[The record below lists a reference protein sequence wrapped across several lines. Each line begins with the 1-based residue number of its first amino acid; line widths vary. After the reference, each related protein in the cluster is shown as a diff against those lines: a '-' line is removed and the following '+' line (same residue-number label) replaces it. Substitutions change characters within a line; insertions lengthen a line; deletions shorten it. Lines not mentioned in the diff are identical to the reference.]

1 MVTALNADVVGYSRL
16 MADSHEYTAD
26 RMAWAREQV
35 SASVREHRGQLVN
48 FVGDNFMAVFGV
60 AIDAVRAA
68 IDICSMT
75 EDANASLPQS
85 RWFRFRMGAEYGE
98 VSVTNGN
105 YEGDALNVAARL
117 QALARPGGLSVS
129 GSVYA
134 ALDEPA
140 LRFRPVGA
148 KRLKNIPEPVDV
160 YEFVDLPTT
169 GVEDFSSR
177 LALDIPVLAV
187 LPLHTEGV
195 ESAVAARCSVI
206 RDDLIHRLSVIP
218 ELTVLDTADPPPTR
232 GTGARYMLE
241 CGVHQAGERL
251 RANATLFD
259 VTTMNVVKAFRE
271 QGTLDDVLELSD
283 AISERVGRAA
293 EVELVVGAP
302 AGLYSELADE
312 DAIQKVYM
320 GWYYLRGFTQQG
332 WAQAVALFEQV
343 STSHPELPF
352 GWVLSAFANW
362 VGASNEWSS
371 NPAETLR
378 TAYSQAE
385 RAEQIGDPT
394 GMAQAVKAAV
404 LMSTGHIEEAVAE
417 VDGLEITRPTCDVTF
432 GLRGSL
438 ERYLG
443 RWQEA
448 VEHLDTAM
456 RLTAVTKPW
465 YPTVKSCS
473 LLIGDRPDQAASIA
487 ESVLEHQPA
496 NLEALLVLTAAQAQ
510 LGLHRRAEATAKA
523 IRDRFPGLDVARW
536 LDAQPYQNADLVA
549 AWQANLATL
558 GLAPDDY

>member
-35 SASVREHRGQLVN
+35 SASVGEHRGVLVN
-48 FVGDNFMAVFGV
+48 FVGDNFMAVFDD

-68 IDICSMT
+68 IDICSMA
-75 EDANASLPQS
+75 EDANAALPQS
-85 RWFRFRMGAEYGE
+85 RWLRFRMGAEHGA
-98 VSVTNGN
+98 VTVTNGN

-134 ALDEPA
+134 ALDEPE

-148 KRLKNIPEPVDV
+148 RRLKNIPEPVDV

-169 GVEDFSSR
+169 GVEDVVSR
-177 LALDIPVLAV
+177 LALDIPTLAV

-195 ESAVAARCSVI
+195 ESAVAAQCAVI
-206 RDDLIHRLSVIP
+206 RDDLLHRLSAIP
-218 ELTVLDTADPPPTR
+218 ELTVLDVADPHLGP

-241 CGVHQAGERL
+241 CGVYQAGERL

-259 VTTMNVVKAFRE
+259 VTTMNVVKAFKE
-271 QGTLDDVLELSD
+271 PGTVDDVLDLSD
-283 AISERVGRAA
+283 AISERVGHAV

-302 AGLYSELADE
+302 AGLYSEIADD
-312 DAIQKVYM
+312 DAIHKVYM
-320 GWYYLRGFTQQG
+320 GWYHLRGFTPQG
-332 WAQAVALFEQV
+332 WTQALALFEDV
-343 STSHPELPF
+343 ATAHPELPF
-352 GWVLSAFANW
+352 GWVLAAFANW

-371 NPAETLR
+371 DPGETLR
-378 TAYSQAE
+378 TAYAQAE

-404 LMSTGHIEEAVAE
+404 LMSTGRIEEAVAE
-417 VDGLEITRPTCDVTF
+417 VQGLEITRPTCDVTF

-438 ERYLG
+438 DRYLG
-443 RWQEA
+443 KWQEA
-448 VEHLDTAM
+448 VEQLDTAM
-456 RLTAVTKPW
+456 RLTAVNKPW

-473 LLIGDRPDQAASIA
+473 LLIGDRPEQAASLA
-487 ESVLEHQPA
+487 ESVLEYQPA
-496 NLEALLVLTAAQAQ
+496 NLEALLVLAAAQVE
-510 LGLHRRAEATAKA
+510 LGLHRRAEATADA
-523 IRDRFPGLDVARW
+523 IRDLFPGLDVANW
-536 LDAQPYQNADLVA
+536 LDDQPYENDDLVA
-549 AWQANLATL
+549 PWRTSLATL
-558 GLAPDDY
+558 GLVSDAR